1 MPLEVRQSPAARADL
16 LDIWHYIAA
25 DNEPA
30 ADKLLR
36 RIAHILEMLAHQPHA
51 GRSRPELNVPEL
63 RSFAV
68 GNYTVFYRAEAETVL
83 IVRVLQGHRDIEAE
97 FDEAP

>member
-1 MPLEVRQSPAARADL
+1 MPLKVRLSPAAKTDL

-30 ADKLLR
+30 ADKLLG
-36 RIAHILEMLAHQPHA
+36 RIARVFEMLAHQPHA
-51 GRSRPELNVPEL
+51 GRARPELNVPEL

-68 GNYTVFYRAEAETVL
+68 GNYAAFYRPEAETIL
-83 IVRVLQGHRDIEAE
+83 IVRVLQDHRDIEAE
-97 FDEAP
+97 FDQAR

>member
-1 MPLEVRQSPAARADL
+1 MPLEVELSPAAKADL